1 MSLSDIPPLKYDF
14 SHVILTP
21 GGLHREDLAR
31 LAPELD
37 RRRSEIFQV
46 DLPAWTCGTTLAD
59 KQPLDTAFVDLPQR
73 LLTDYEMNRGSSE
86 VGQILQAAARIRA
99 SVDRVVVLGIGGSY
113 MGARAL
119 MDACCHPYHNELDR
133 GQRGGNPRLYF
144 EGNNLDNDAMRG
156 LLDLLPTQARD
167 HDPESRWAIVVI
179 SKSGGT
185 LETAVAFR
193 QFLAALSA
201 ADPQPMRALSELVI
215 PITGAEGK
223 LFQLAKTLNC
233 QSIFRVP
240 DGVGGRFSVFS
251 AVGLLPAAMLGLD
264 IVRLL
269 RGAAAM
275 TEHFRTAS
283 VTENLVLNYAA
294 VSHLME
300 TTRQATIRVT
310 QVWSKMLE
318 SVGVW
323 YNQLLA
329 ESLGKRDDV
338 GATPLTVVNTRDLHS
353 RAQQHQEG
361 RRDKIYTN
369 LIVEHWKTDPL
380 LIQPSPLIAH
390 NEDQLDQ
397 LAGRSVIDVMNA
409 AIAGTNQAYN
419 DNQRP
424 TADLRL
430 PAADEGSLGQL
441 LQMLM
446 LATVVEG
453 RLLGVNP
460 YGQPGVE
467 AYKIHMRRALG
478 M

>member
-1 MSLSDIPPLKYDF
+1 
-14 SHVILTP
+14 
-21 GGLHREDLAR
+21 
-31 LAPELD
+31 
-37 RRRSEIFQV
+37 
-46 DLPAWTCGTTLAD
+46 
-59 KQPLDTAFVDLPQR
+59 
-73 LLTDYEMNRGSSE
+73 
-86 VGQILQAAARIRA
+86 
-99 SVDRVVVLGIGGSY
+99 
-113 MGARAL
+113 
-119 MDACCHPYHNELDR
+119 
-133 GQRGGNPRLYF
+133 
-144 EGNNLDNDAMRG
+144 
-156 LLDLLPTQARD
+156 
-167 HDPESRWAIVVI
+167 
-179 SKSGGT
+179 
-185 LETAVAFR
+185 
-193 QFLAALSA
+193 
-201 ADPQPMRALSELVI
+201 LVI
-215 PITGAEGK
+215 PITGPEGK

-397 LAGRSVIDVMNA
+397 LAGRSVIDIMNA